1 MARSEGRHTRNIW
14 TMYHEMSADELR
26 DGLGLDEG
34 YRVDGLIAWGG
45 SMLYPYD
52 LLEQELNQR
61 GAHSQHLAD
70 RGLLSHVAAFT
81 IDVRTYWF
89 ALVYGSA
96 MLSEIAHLACAC
108 GSRSNLMLGSCGG
121 LAHGQRTHDV
131 IIPTYCFATESS
143 AHAYAPTSDNRFWS
157 DPALSEAAA
166 RAMAIS
172 HYVHQ
177 GPTMTHQAM
186 LAETWDQIVGWSDDG
201 YLGVEMET
209 ATLLAVSRHFGV
221 PAAGLLRVA
230 DNLIEQET
238 VLSPSTSHGGSHKA
252 QLLSDMIRV
261 SVDLVTA
268 S

>member
-1 MARSEGRHTRNIW
+1 MARSEGPRTRNIW
-14 TMYHEMSADELR
+14 TVYHEMSADELR

-61 GAHSQHLAD
+61 GTHSQRLGD
-70 RGLLSHVAAFT
+70 RGLLSHVAAFS
-81 IDVRTYWF
+81 INDRTFWF

-108 GSRSNLMLGSCGG
+108 GSRRNLMLGSCGG

-131 IIPTYCFATESS
+131 IIPTHSFATESS
-143 AHAYAPTSDNRFWS
+143 AHAYAPTSDNRFCS
-157 DPALSEAAA
+157 DPALSDATE
-166 RAMAIS
+166 RAIAKR
-172 HYVHQ
+172 HTVHQ

-186 LAETWDQIVGWSDDG
+186 LAETWDQIVRWSDDG
-201 YLGVEMET
+201 YLGVEMEA
-209 ATLLAVSRHFGV
+209 ATLFAVSRHFGV

-238 VLSPSTSHGGSHKA
+238 VFSPSNSHGGSTKA

-261 SVDLVTA
+261 AVDLVTA
-268 S
+268 P